1 MVQLEEDLEE
11 SSNVED
17 IKVCLRMRPLTSK
30 ENDPRVYRH
39 TGQFAWKPLKEMNSV
54 MQVSRGTSTDK
65 YRKAKTSFTFD
76 KVYDEDDETHD
87 IYAFCGRHLIES
99 AIAGRNGS
107 IFAYGQTG
115 SGKTHTMQGLGSIR
129 DGYLKDSPGILHL
142 AGKDLFQLAKDSQDR
157 EFVFSISVIEV
168 YNEDVRDLLSKRID
182 HRLHIRED
190 PNAGIFVK
198 ATKIEVENMKQFIS
212 ILSTGEKNRVVAR
225 TTLNKRSSRSH
236 IIYSVHIE
244 SFPTDDISGSK
255 GSRVSCLNLID
266 LAGSESVRHKSS
278 HSTEERRKEG
288 GSINKSLLTLSR
300 VIQALGSNH
309 RQFSRAQ
316 SHVNYRDSKL
326 TRVLQPSLSGNA
338 RLAFICCA
346 TSSGLYSEETKSTL
360 QFASRIKHI
369 KTNSQVNTVAEED
382 PIVIEM
388 RQEMTNL
395 KTIVLEM
402 EKKMKTLEKDNQKL
416 TKLLNQ
422 MTEER
427 DDAMEKVAHLEKAKN
442 AAFIAAADAVAS
454 NPGPQEKN
462 RTRPQMRP
470 NALGTRKPPASPKR
484 RTAANMKGIKSAN
497 QRMSGQ
503 NNFLANVVD
512 RLAPRRNES
521 STYQRRQTVNLDP
534 PSDSGSTINGIRK
547 NIRAGGSFRSHVS
560 DITSPSR
567 YGAHRSVG
575 GGIDPDPLPLL
586 GMEIST
592 PNASYENEEEVED
605 TPSAEETSVS
615 EEVEEGKPAWGKVRD
630 AILA

>member
-17 IKVCLRMRPLTSK
+17 IKVCLRMRPLTSR

-54 MQVSRGTSTDK
+54 MQVTRGTSADK

-107 IFAYGQTG
+107 IFTYGQTG
-115 SGKTHTMQGLGSIR
+115 SGKTHTMQGHGSIR
-129 DGYLKDSPGILHL
+129 DDFLRDSPGFLHL

-244 SFPTDDISGSK
+244 SFPTDQSSGSK

-288 GSINKSLLTLSR
+288 GSINKRYVAIYLYLS
-300 VIQALGSNH
+300 
-309 RQFSRAQ
+309 
-316 SHVNYRDSKL
+316 
-326 TRVLQPSLSGNA
+326 P
-338 RLAFICCA
+338 
-346 TSSGLYSEETKSTL
+346 
-360 QFASRIKHI
+360 
-369 KTNSQVNTVAEED
+369 
-382 PIVIEM
+382 
-388 RQEMTNL
+388 
-395 KTIVLEM
+395 
-402 EKKMKTLEKDNQKL
+402 
-416 TKLLNQ
+416 
-422 MTEER
+422 
-427 DDAMEKVAHLEKAKN
+427 
-442 AAFIAAADAVAS
+442 
-454 NPGPQEKN
+454 
-462 RTRPQMRP
+462 RT
-470 NALGTRKPPASPKR
+470 
-484 RTAANMKGIKSAN
+484 
-497 QRMSGQ
+497 
-503 NNFLANVVD
+503 
-512 RLAPRRNES
+512 
-521 STYQRRQTVNLDP
+521 
-534 PSDSGSTINGIRK
+534 
-547 NIRAGGSFRSHVS
+547 
-560 DITSPSR
+560 
-567 YGAHRSVG
+567 
-575 GGIDPDPLPLL
+575 
-586 GMEIST
+586 
-592 PNASYENEEEVED
+592 
-605 TPSAEETSVS
+605 
-615 EEVEEGKPAWGKVRD
+615 
-630 AILA
+630 

>member
-1 MVQLEEDLEE
+1 M
-11 SSNVED
+11 
-17 IKVCLRMRPLTSK
+17 
-30 ENDPRVYRH
+30 
-39 TGQFAWKPLKEMNSV
+39 
-54 MQVSRGTSTDK
+54 
-65 YRKAKTSFTFD
+65 
-76 KVYDEDDETHD
+76 
-87 IYAFCGRHLIES
+87 
-99 AIAGRNGS
+99 
-107 IFAYGQTG
+107 
-115 SGKTHTMQGLGSIR
+115 
-129 DGYLKDSPGILHL
+129 
-142 AGKDLFQLAKDSQDR
+142 
-157 EFVFSISVIEV
+157 
-168 YNEDVRDLLSKRID
+168 
-182 HRLHIRED
+182 
-190 PNAGIFVK
+190 
-198 ATKIEVENMKQFIS
+198 
-212 ILSTGEKNRVVAR
+212 
-225 TTLNKRSSRSH
+225 
-236 IIYSVHIE
+236 
-244 SFPTDDISGSK
+244 
-255 GSRVSCLNLID
+255 
-266 LAGSESVRHKSS
+266 
-278 HSTEERRKEG
+278 
-288 GSINKSLLTLSR
+288 
-300 VIQALGSNH
+300 IQALGSNH

-316 SHVNYRDSKL
+316 SHINYRDSKL

-346 TSSGLYSEETKSTL
+346 TSSGLYTEETKSTL

-382 PIVIEM
+382 PVVIEL
-388 RQEMTNL
+388 RQEMTDL
-395 KTIVLEM
+395 KTLVLNM
-402 EKKMKTLEKDNQKL
+402 EKKMKGLEKDNLKL

-454 NPGPQEKN
+454 NTGPQEKK
-462 RTRPQMRP
+462 RTQPKRRA
-470 NALGTRKPPASPKR
+470 NALSRKPPASPTR
-484 RTAANMKGIKSAN
+484 RTATNMKGIKSAN

-512 RLAPRRNES
+512 RLAPRRNEV
-521 STYQRRQTVNLDP
+521 STYQRRQSVNLDP

-592 PNASYENEEEVED
+592 PNGSYENEEEVED

-615 EEVEEGKPAWGKVRD
+615 EEAEEGKPAWGQVRD